1 MSIRAL
7 VVDDEPL
14 ARQSVRRFLR
24 YHADIQVIA
33 ECGDGQS
40 AFAAILA
47 KKPDLVFL
55 DVQMPEMDGFEVIRR
70 IGVEHMPATIFVTA
84 YDHYALEA
92 FDANAL
98 DYLLK
103 PFGKT
108 RFERA
113 LARARERI
121 GGTLDR
127 EAAQRILRT
136 IESMAEHSNYID
148 RLPVSENGRIVF
160 VNVRDIH
167 WIEAAGNYAR
177 LHVSGHSHDIRETL
191 TSLEGKLNPKD
202 FLRIHRSA
210 IVNVQF
216 VKEVHPWFHG
226 YHLVLLQS
234 GQKLRMSRYQH
245 EVAGRLGLRGH
256 PLKANTL

>member
-7 VVDDEPL
+7 VADDEPL

-24 YHADIQVIA
+24 YHSDIQVVA
-33 ECGDGQS
+33 ECSDGQS
-40 AFAAILA
+40 TFAAILA
-47 KKPDLVFL
+47 KKPNLVFL
-55 DVQMPEMDGFEVIRR
+55 DVQMPEMNGFEVISR
-70 IGVEHMPATIFVTA
+70 IGVERMPASIFVTA
-84 YDHYALEA
+84 YDHYALRA

-121 GGTLDR
+121 GPTFDR
-127 EAAQRILRT
+127 ETAQRILRT
-136 IESMAEHSNYID
+136 MESVAGRGSYLD
-148 RLPVSENGRIVF
+148 RLPVSQNARIVF
-160 VNVRDIH
+160 VEVRDIH

-177 LHVSGHSHDIRETL
+177 LHVAGRSHEVRETL
-191 TSLEGKLNPKD
+191 TSLESKLNPKD

-226 YHLVLLQS
+226 YHLVLLES

-245 EVAGRLGLRGH
+245 EVAERLGLHGH
-256 PLKANTL
+256 FLKVSPL